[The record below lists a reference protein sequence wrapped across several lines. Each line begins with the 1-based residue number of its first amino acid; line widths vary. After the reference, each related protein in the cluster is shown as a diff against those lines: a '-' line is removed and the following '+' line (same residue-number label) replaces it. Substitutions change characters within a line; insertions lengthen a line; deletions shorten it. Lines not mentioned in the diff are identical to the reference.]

1 MSKMRDKRKII
12 LILIVGFIMGL
23 SLSGIGTYAATTYAI
38 SATKISYSDNSN
50 LGVDNVQAAIDGTCT
65 KFSSQLTNLKNEV
78 KTETLN
84 EMYPVG
90 SIYISTSISTAS
102 ELEKT
107 LGVGTWESYASGKT
121 LVGVG
126 TGTDSNSVSKT
137 FKVNETGGEYT
148 NNLTTSEM
156 PSHSHSIPSLSGS
169 TSSTGS
175 GYSLSHTCET
185 KTTSSS
191 GSHNHRITIGVNQP
205 GFGWNI
211 PANYSYLVWSTGVKY
226 TANAIANQNGSAW
239 DTKNSGEHTH
249 SYADCYLNGLS
260 GVEAHTHTVSTT
272 AATTGKVGGSKAHN
286 NIQPYL
292 AVYMYKRTK

>member
-1 MSKMRDKRKII
+1 MRREIKLTVGKLVFII
-12 LILIVGFIMGL
+12 LFIFGFNIL
-23 SLSGIGTYAATTYAI
+23 SSSATTNYAI
-38 SATKISYSDNSN
+38 SSTRIGYSDNSN
-50 LGVDNVQAAIDGTCT
+50 LGADNVQAAIDGTCT

-90 SIYISTSISTAS
+90 SIYITTLISTAS

-107 LGVGTWESYASGKT
+107 LGVGTWETYASGKT

-148 NNLTTSEM
+148 HNLTTSEI
-156 PSHSHSIPSLSGS
+156 PSHSHSIPSLSG
-169 TSSTGS
+169 TASSTGS
-175 GYSLSHTCET
+175 GYSFSHTCKT
-185 KTTSSS
+185 KTTSSN
-191 GSHNHRITIGVNQP
+191 GDHSHSLYNQVD
-205 GFGWNI
+205 
-211 PANYSYLVWSTGVKY
+211 NYSGAILNVGGGNSTVKIY
-226 TANAIANQNGSAW
+226 YKQDNSTKTLNAGA
-239 DTKNSGEHTH
+239 HTH
-249 SYADCYLNGLS
+249 SYEDCYLNKLS

-272 AATTGKVGGSKAHN
+272 AATTGKIGGSEAHN

-292 AVYMYKRTK
+292 AVYMYKRTA

>member
-1 MSKMRDKRKII
+1 MKKTIMII
-12 LILIVGFIMGL
+12 IVTAMIT
-23 SLSGIGTYAATTYAI
+23 GIISIYGAYAATTYAI
-38 SATKISYSDNSN
+38 SATKIGYSDNSN

-126 TGTDSNSVSKT
+126 TGTDSNSVSRT
-137 FKVNETGGEYT
+137 FKANETGGEYT
-148 NNLTTSEM
+148 HNLTTSEM

-191 GSHNHRITIGVNQP
+191 GSHNHSLYNQVD
-205 GFGWNI
+205 
-211 PANYSYLVWSTGVKY
+211 NYSGTTLNIGGGNSSVKIYYKNDNSTK
-226 TANAIANQNGSAW
+226 TLNAGA
-239 DTKNSGEHTH
+239 HTH
-249 SYADCYLNGLS
+249 SYEDCYLNKLS

-272 AATTGKVGGSKAHN
+272 AATTGKVGGSDAHN

-292 AVYMYKRTK
+292 AVYMYKRTA